1 MVSFESVENVGTSP
15 RTETVT
21 DPSPAET
28 GTGTSRGKKFVPV
41 PVPVTPVP
49 AIPHGFAFPC
59 PSLLTT
65 HAEHDNTPS
74 LVLFRAQIL
83 SCPLE
88 GVC

>member
-1 MVSFESVENVGTSP
+1 MVVSFESVENVGTSP

-59 PSLLTT
+59 PSLTIDEEGSTT
-65 HAEHDNTPS
+65 TSDP
-74 LVLFRAQIL
+74 
-83 SCPLE
+83 E
-88 GVC
+88 GACWRCFYH